1 MDKVGVEL
9 GGWRHKWEKM
19 SKVVY
24 AAGLAL
30 PSQETETFR
39 EHPKNTL
46 GILSPT
52 SRPPNLARYNPDS

>member
-1 MDKVGVEL
+1 MVG
-9 GGWRHKWEKM
+9 GISGEKM